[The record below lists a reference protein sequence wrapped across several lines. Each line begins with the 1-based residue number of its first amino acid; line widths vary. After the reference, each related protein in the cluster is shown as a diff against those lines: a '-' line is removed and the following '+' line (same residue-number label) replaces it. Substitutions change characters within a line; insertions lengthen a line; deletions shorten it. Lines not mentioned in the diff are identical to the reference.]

1 MVDNHNRTINY
12 LRLSVTDRCN
22 LRCIYC
28 MPDEGI
34 VFTPHGEILTYEEMI
49 HIVKLSVSKG
59 IRKIRLT
66 GGEPLVRRDILGFI
80 QKLQQIDE
88 IEEITL
94 TTNGV
99 LLKDFALG
107 LRECGM
113 RRINI
118 SMDTLSKD
126 KFCTITR
133 RDFFDRVWEGIDEA
147 ESLGFDPI
155 KINVVAMRGVND
167 DEIVDFAKL
176 TFNKPYHIR
185 FIEIMPFGKD
195 NGNGWARD
203 RFISVGE
210 ILDRIRS
217 LGEVNPVGHSLL
229 DGPAQRYRLEGAAGE
244 IGFIG
249 ALSNH
254 FCKTCNR
261 LRLTSCGQLRGCLF
275 SDEETDLKTPL
286 RTGGNDDNL
295 LRLIETTIHNKPKE
309 HKMGLWEPR
318 KCVRP
323 MHRIGG

>member
-1 MVDNHNRTINY
+1 MVDHHDRTINY
-12 LRLSVTDRCN
+12 LRLSITDRCN

-28 MPDEGI
+28 MPEEGVI
-34 VFTPHGEILTYEEMI
+34 FTPHSEILTYEEMI
-49 HIVKLSVSKG
+49 HIVELCARKG

-66 GGEPLVRRDILGFI
+66 GGEPLVRKDILGFI
-80 QKLQQIDE
+80 QKLQQIDA

-99 LLKDFALG
+99 LLKDFARG

-113 RRINI
+113 SRINI
-118 SMDTLSKD
+118 SMDTLRRD
-126 KFCTITR
+126 RFYQITR
-133 RDFFDRVWEGIDEA
+133 RDFFDRVWEGISEA
-147 ESLGFDPI
+147 ESLGFYPI

-167 DEIVDFAKL
+167 DEIVDFANL
-176 TFNKPYHIR
+176 TYNKPYHIR

-195 NGNGWARD
+195 NDNGWTSD
-203 RFISVGE
+203 KFIPVNE

-217 LGEVNPVGHSLL
+217 LGKVNPVGHNLL
-229 DGPAQRYRLEGAAGE
+229 DGPARRYRLEGAIGE

-261 LRLTSCGQLRGCLF
+261 LRLTSCGHLRGCLF
-275 SDEETDLKTPL
+275 SDEEVDLKTPL
-286 RTGGNDDNL
+286 RTGRGDDNL
-295 LRLIETTIHNKPKE
+295 LNLIETTIRNKPKE
-309 HKMGLWEPR
+309 HGIGLWEPR

-323 MHRIGG
+323 MNKIGG